1 MKRSNRLMLLLGVLL
16 AVVAFGGVLMF
27 GSKSGSNEAA
37 KPQTV
42 SVVTALQDVALGTTL
57 TPEILTT
64 VPLATDLAIDTFRDP
79 AQLAGK
85 VVRRPVTAG
94 IPFTSTDFQ
103 SGAVS
108 ALDVTS
114 GLEPGQRAMAIP
126 INSLTGVGSLIQA
139 GDYVDVMLTIPDQPD
154 PNQAPVVGG
163 DAVTFD
169 LGTDP
174 LQTSANV
181 LGNDSDPDSGPNA
194 LAAIPADGDWTVNGQ
209 VAGHYT
215 LDSAG
220 ALHLDS
226 GVIADGPLQS
236 LGAGEQ
242 ASGTIPY
249 SVTDGTDTVQGTIT
263 VTAIGGSKAGNVT
276 KLFVPNL
283 AQAPAEPARELG
295 HHIQP

>member
-94 IPFTSTDFQ
+94 IPFTSADFQ
-103 SGAVS
+103 SATVS

-154 PNQAPVVGG
+154 PNQAPVVGEFRSETG
-163 DAVTFD
+163 LPATKILDEWLNNTTIKVLVQNVQV
-169 LGTDP
+169 LGTLLPNVGTSSGEVDP
-174 LQTSANV
+174 ATGEPTSGGAIV
-181 LGNDSDPDSGPNA
+181 ILSVTPQQAEMVRFAQEGDPMNLYLLLRS
-194 LAAIPADGDWTVNGQ
+194 PAD
-209 VAGHYT
+209 VAAEDVETTGIT
-215 LDSAG
+215 LRELVDR
-220 ALHLDS
+220 H
-226 GVIADGPLQS
+226 GVLPPRVI
-236 LGAGEQ
+236 
-242 ASGTIPY
+242 I
-249 SVTDGTDTVQGTIT
+249 
-263 VTAIGGSKAGNVT
+263 T
-276 KLFVPNL
+276 KLP
-283 AQAPAEPARELG
+283 
-295 HHIQP
+295 